1 VLIVLPGLRR
11 GSGTATPEVGSEAPE
26 IFLPSAQGGQ
36 FRLSI
41 RTARGPVVVG
51 FYDTEFDGD
60 EAFFK
65 ALAEREDEIN
75 LAGGSV
81 VAVGVA
87 EPDEARDFVRRTGLK
102 SYVLYDYAGA
112 AARAYGLLERRR
124 KSPDR
129 ALPATFLIGGDGK
142 VLEAW
147 MGERPDPA
155 TLLAKVSE
163 ITGLP
168 KAPEGADAE
177 KPKRPKPA
185 AEGEAAQ
192 GTAPNAPS
200 EEGAEKP
207 KKMTAEERER
217 IKAERRAARAEGRSL
232 KTGVPNGQPSK
243 APEGGEGETAATP
256 ERPKLSPEER
266 ERRRAERRAEREA
279 AAGGSTEAP
288 TAGPPVGQAAQ
299 GGARPKMT
307 AEERERVK
315 AERRAARAEGRSLK
329 TPQPPA
335 GAPGDE
341 PASGKPAD
349 KE

>member
-1 VLIVLPGLRR
+1 MLSRMRR
-11 GSGTATPEVGSEAPE
+11 DAGSATPQLGAEAPE

-36 FRLSI
+36 FRLSM
-41 RTARGPVVVG
+41 RTVRGPVVVG
-51 FYDTEFDGD
+51 FYDAEFDGD

-65 ALAEREDEIN
+65 ALAGQEDEIN

-124 KSPDR
+124 KNPDR

-155 TLLAKVSE
+155 ALLAKVSE

-168 KAPEGADAE
+168 KAPEEEDAE

-185 AEGEAAQ
+185 AEGDAAE
-192 GTAPNAPS
+192 GTAPGAPA

-232 KTGVPNGQPSK
+232 KTGQPPK
-243 APEGGEGETAATP
+243 APDGGGAEAAATP

-279 AAGGSTEAP
+279 ATGA
-288 TAGPPVGQAAQ
+288 PVGAGTPAQAAE

-307 AEERERVK
+307 AEERERIK

-329 TPQPPA
+329 TPQPSV
-335 GAPGDE
+335 GASGGDE